1 MTAHVPN
8 DSNSPICD
16 QSSQAAKLNSTSID
30 NLYVKDLS
38 TQSGDNLILESLEKE
53 HILNQENKSI
63 ISRVVLFQCD
73 KSKNLR
79 VAIASDSQK
88 YASKLLC
95 TCGNIH
101 RILLDS
107 RHSNR
112 KPVNLNG
119 SYAYQNDDKNFGKL
133 IVEDLSFSGLKF
145 RMTDLK
151 QISRDDLLDIQFILD
166 DKDQTLIREKVRV
179 SYVSHDI
186 VGVEFINLNKI
197 NTKLAV
203 YLMH

>member
-1 MTAHVPN
+1 MTMPVPN
-8 DSNSPICD
+8 DSNSPIRE
-16 QSSQAAKLNSTSID
+16 QSSKTDKPSTTSIN

-38 TQSGDNLILESLEKE
+38 TQSGDSLILESLEKE
-53 HILNQENKSI
+53 HILNQENKAV

-73 KSKNLR
+73 KSKHLR

-112 KPVNLNG
+112 KPVNLDG
-119 SYAYQNDDKNFGKL
+119 SYVYQNDETKFGKI

-145 RMTDLK
+145 RMASLK
-151 QISRDDLLDIQFILD
+151 QISRDDLLYIQFILD
-166 DKDQTLIREKVRV
+166 DEDQTLIWEKVRV

-186 VGVEFINLNKI
+186 VGVEFMSLSKI